1 MRKYT
6 EQERE
11 RGHHV
16 FSPSSAAVGRILL
29 LLFFFCIA
37 SSAAKADVFS
47 LWPFGENGTAASGG
61 RTPADLSAIL
71 EPKKFW
77 DEDVIIN
84 GERLKLNI
92 ALVELPVSD
101 AVRLLRSS
109 FPDAPMAANEYS
121 ILMEQTMENGKRRRL
136 FLLAMPGVAPLL
148 QFTMDLP
155 SSSSPSRVKQ
165 NSDWPGEFPLP
176 AGSYDLLSMRFPKRS
191 ATYGV
196 FSSPYG
202 REQVLAE
209 LTGNLKASSWIPV
222 SSESKDGTPGAGGEF
237 FMRESPPS
245 LMLVGTVPSKQG
257 TRVTMYMRPL
267 PAAAAAA
274 ASAAAAGGEEGAG
287 K

>member
-1 MRKYT
+1 MRMYT
-6 EQERE
+6 GQERE
-11 RGHHV
+11 RGRHV
-16 FSPSSAAVGRILL
+16 FSPSAAAGRILL
-29 LLFFFCIA
+29 LLFFFCIV

-61 RTPADLSAIL
+61 RKPADLSAIL
-71 EPKKFW
+71 DPKKFW

-109 FPDAPMAANEYS
+109 FPDAPLAANEYS
-121 ILMEQTMENGKRRRL
+121 ILMEQSMENGKRRRL
-136 FLLAMPGVAPLL
+136 FLLSMPGVAPLL

-155 SSSSPSRVKQ
+155 SSSSASRVKQ
-165 NSDWPGEFPLP
+165 NLDWPGEFPLP
-176 AGSYDLLSMRFPKRS
+176 AGSYDLLSMRFPKRN

-209 LTGNLKASSWIPV
+209 LAGNLKASSWIPV
-222 SSESKDGTPGAGGEF
+222 SSESKDGTPAAGGEF
-237 FMRESPPS
+237 FMRESPPA

-257 TRVTMYMRPL
+257 TRVTLYMRPL
-267 PAAAAAA
+267 PAAAA